1 MANKTISLP
10 SGATVEIRDP
20 LTIKQGDRR
29 KVYSVINGETG
40 ITDFKSGMQ
49 VVDAVIGVMVLSWSL
64 DLIPPSVKLDSLDE
78 LSIPDY
84 DALQEEATQYMKN
97 LFPAL
102 GKTVE
107 TEADPKAPIENFND

>member
-1 MANKTISLP
+1 MSVKTIALP
-10 SGATVEIRDP
+10 SGATVDIKDP

-29 KVYSVINGETG
+29 KVYAVINVDSAS
-40 ITDFKSGMQ
+40 DFKAGMQ
-49 VVDAVIGVMVLSWSL
+49 VVDAVMAVMIEGWSF
-64 DLIPPSVKLDSLDE
+64 DLLPPSVQIESLDE

-84 DALQEEATQYMKN
+84 DALQDEATRFMEN

-107 TEADPKAPIENFND
+107 TEADPKVLTVSSSD